1 MAAESKAGPPSG
13 RDRSGGDRPTGK
25 ETARKPPRGERSGGT
40 RPEGKRP
47 EGKGPEGK
55 RLRVAIL
62 MGGPSPERDVSLT
75 SGLQVLQA
83 IDRRQ
88 YDPLPYEITR
98 EGKFLP
104 RPDLLRLAGPGAPV
118 QVGRV
123 PAAKGSSAL
132 ARIEEAVGD
141 GTVDLAFIA
150 LHGPY
155 GEDGT
160 VQGLLELLGIPYTGS
175 GVLASALA
183 MDKLRSRQVG
193 MSNGLPFSK
202 FVVVDG
208 GAWPGN
214 RGEVA
219 AQVASELGYPCVVKP
234 NAQGSSIGVSIVQ
247 TAEGLVPAVERALEY
262 GDLVLVE
269 EQLRGTELTCAILE
283 DPKTGAPMPLPVIEI
298 VPKREFF
305 TYEAKYEPGASEE
318 IVPARIS
325 PTLTRQAQQLAL
337 RAHRALGCEGMS
349 RTDMF
354 LRGDALVLLE
364 VNTIPG
370 LTSGSLLPR
379 AAAAAGIEFS
389 ELVNRIIGSALRR
402 ERGRRNRKRG
412 G

>member
-1 MAAESKAGPPSG
+1 MNAQSKASPS
-13 RDRSGGDRPTGK
+13 SGGHRPIGK
-25 ETARKPPRGERSGGT
+25 VTARKQPGTKQSGGEQ
-40 RPEGKRP
+40 PEGKP
-47 EGKGPEGK
+47 PGGKRPEGK

-104 RPDLLRLAGPGAPV
+104 RPDLLRLAGPGASV

-123 PAAKGSSAL
+123 PAAKGSGAL

-193 MSNGLPFSK
+193 QANGLPFPK
-202 FVVVDG
+202 CVVVDG

-214 RGEVA
+214 RVEVA
-219 AQVASELGYPCVVKP
+219 TQVASELG
-234 NAQGSSIGVSIVQ
+234 
-247 TAEGLVPAVERALEY
+247 R
-262 GDLVLVE
+262 
-269 EQLRGTELTCAILE
+269 
-283 DPKTGAPMPLPVIEI
+283 
-298 VPKREFF
+298 
-305 TYEAKYEPGASEE
+305 
-318 IVPARIS
+318 
-325 PTLTRQAQQLAL
+325 
-337 RAHRALGCEGMS
+337 
-349 RTDMF
+349 
-354 LRGDALVLLE
+354 
-364 VNTIPG
+364 
-370 LTSGSLLPR
+370 
-379 AAAAAGIEFS
+379 
-389 ELVNRIIGSALRR
+389 
-402 ERGRRNRKRG
+402 
-412 G
+412 

>member
-1 MAAESKAGPPSG
+1 MAADAKK
-13 RDRSGGDRPTGK
+13 TG
-25 ETARKPPRGERSGGT
+25 
-40 RPEGKRP
+40 
-47 EGKGPEGK
+47 GK

-83 IDRRQ
+83 IDTTQ

-104 RPDLLRLAGPGAPV
+104 RPDLLRLAGPGAESAAP

-123 PAAKGSSAL
+123 PAATGSTAMVHH
-132 ARIEEAVGD
+132 IEDAVGD

-160 VQGLLELLGIPYTGS
+160 IQGLLELLGIPHTGS

-193 MSNGLPFSK
+193 LANGLPFPR
-202 FVVVDG
+202 FVVIDG
-208 GAWPGN
+208 GAWPGSQSD
-214 RGEVA
+214 VA
-219 AQVASELGYPCVVKP
+219 ARVAQELGFPCVVKP
-234 NAQGSSIGVSIVQ
+234 NAKGSSIGVSIVG
-247 TAEGLVPAVERALEY
+247 TSDGFVPAVERALEY
-262 GDLVLVE
+262 DDVVLVE
-269 EQLRGTELTCAILE
+269 ERLRGTELTCAILE
-283 DPKTGAPMPLPVIEI
+283 DPKTGVPAALPLIEI

-318 IVPARIS
+318 ITPARIS
-325 PTLTRQAQQLAL
+325 PALTKQAQQLAL

-349 RTDMF
+349 RVDMF
-354 LRGDALVLLE
+354 AHDGKILLLE

-370 LTSGSLLPR
+370 LTPGSLLPK
-379 AAAAAGIEFS
+379 AAAAAGIDVT
-389 ELVNRIIGSALRR
+389 ELVTRIIGNALRR
-402 ERGRRNRKRG
+402 HRRRRRTG
-412 G
+412 GA

>member
-1 MAAESKAGPPSG
+1 MTPASKAGPPSG
-13 RDRSGGDRPTGK
+13 GNRPIGK
-25 ETARKPPRGERSGGT
+25 GTARKHPGGAQ
-40 RPEGKRP
+40 PGGKRP
-47 EGKGPEGK
+47 EAKPSEGKRPEGK

-83 IDRRQ
+83 IDRRL

-104 RPDLLRLAGPGAPV
+104 RPDLLRLAGPGASV

-123 PAAKGSSAL
+123 PAAKGSGAL

-150 LHGPY
+150 LHGPF

-193 MSNGLPFSK
+193 QANGLPFPK

-214 RGEVA
+214 RVEVA

-234 NAQGSSIGVSIVQ
+234 NAQGSSIGVSVVQ
-247 TAEGLVPAVERALEY
+247 TADGLVPAVERALEY
-262 GDLVLVE
+262 GDVVLVE

-318 IVPARIS
+318 IIPARIS
-325 PTLTRQAQQLAL
+325 PALTRQAQQLAL

-354 LRGDALVLLE
+354 RRGDAIVLLE

-370 LTSGSLLPR
+370 LTPGSLLPR
-379 AAAAAGIEFS
+379 AAAAAGIDFS

-402 ERGRRNRKRG
+402 EQARRNRRRG
-412 G
+412 

>member
-1 MAAESKAGPPSG
+1 MASEPSKRDSPP
-13 RDRSGGDRPTGK
+13 
-25 ETARKPPRGERSGGT
+25 ER
-40 RPEGKRP
+40 
-47 EGKGPEGK
+47 K
-55 RLRVAIL
+55 RLRVAVL
-62 MGGPSPERDVSLT
+62 MGGPSPERDVSLA
-75 SGLQVLQA
+75 SGLQVIQA
-83 IDRRQ
+83 ADPQQ
-88 YDPLPYEITR
+88 YEILPYEITR
-98 EGKFLP
+98 EGKWLP
-104 RPDLLRLAGPGAPV
+104 RPDLLRLAAPGSSP
-118 QVGRV
+118 QVGAV
-123 PAAKGSSAL
+123 PEAAVSTAL
-132 ARIEEAVGD
+132 VTHRIEDAVGE
-141 GTVDLAFIA
+141 GAVDLAFIA

-160 VQGLLELLGIPYTGS
+160 IQGLLELLGIPYTGS

-193 MSNGLPFSK
+193 QANGLSFPK

-214 RGEVA
+214 RVEVA
-219 AQVASELGYPCVVKP
+219 GQVGSELGYPCVVKP
-234 NAQGSSIGVSIVQ
+234 NAQGSSIGVSVVQ
-247 TAEGLVPAVERALEY
+247 TAGGLVPAVERALEY

-318 IVPARIS
+318 IIPARIS
-325 PTLTRQAQQLAL
+325 PALTRQAQQLAL

-354 LRGDALVLLE
+354 LRGEAIVLLE

-370 LTSGSLLPR
+370 LTPGSLLPK
-379 AAAAAGIEFS
+379 AAAAAGIDFR
-389 ELVNRIIGSALRR
+389 ELVNRIIQSALRR
-402 ERGRRNRKRG
+402 ERRRRGRERRPV
-412 G
+412 